1 MRAFLAAGGAVDF
14 DFTLQYCKDIKFD
27 LMIGIDGGARFFYE
41 ADLAPDLLV
50 GDFDS
55 LDPMILR
62 RFQEQKVE
70 TLQFNPIK
78 DETDTQLA
86 LATAMDRGC
95 QEIYLFGATGTRLDH
110 VIANIQ
116 ILAQAVRRGVKAW
129 LLDPH
134 NRIHLVDREETIR
147 KSEQFGSYVSFFP
160 LTTTV
165 TGLTLKGFAYPLAD
179 AVIYSDKSLTVSN
192 EIADETAFISY
203 KEGLLLMMESKD

>member
-1 MRAFLAAGGAVDF
+1 MKALLVAGGAVDYE
-14 DFTLQYCKDIKFD
+14 FTLKYCQNFCFD
-27 LMIGIDGGARFFYE
+27 LIIGIDGGARFLYE

-55 LDPMILR
+55 LDPLILR
-62 RFQEQKVE
+62 HYQEKKIE
-70 TLQFNPIK
+70 TLQFNPQK

-110 VIANIQ
+110 VIANVQ

-129 LLDPH
+129 LIDAH
-134 NRIHLVDREETIR
+134 NRIHLVDKEETIK
-147 KSEQFGSYVSFFP
+147 KSEQFGTYVSFFP

-165 TGLTLKGFAYPLAD
+165 QGLTLKGFVYPLED

-192 EIADETAFISY
+192 EISDETAFISY
-203 KEGLLLMMESKD
+203 REGLLLMMESKD